1 MASPIPTQLSPGV
14 NVSEIDLSQF
24 VQPESLNSGGMVGT
38 FNWGPCLVANRVTS
52 ESDLAAL
59 FGKPT
64 LDPSD
69 SLSEI
74 DFFAAANFL
83 KYSNNLKVIRI
94 EQSSETNSTS
104 QEAGITSIN
113 NCTYP
118 RITNEEEFAKLGG
131 FSGQNGIESIA
142 NFRARYPGN
151 FGDSLKVIVWDGTT
165 NETESVNTTVAAYTD
180 FNLIGGYALATMAGI
195 STGAIGYTFT
205 YYNGSPDPDVL
216 VDSNGHEFLG
226 TTSGTHT
233 YTMITIVPPSG
244 VEPTTFI
251 NSLDTTSAINFLYAT
266 GTTSSNYT
274 LTNNGSDPSGN
285 NQNYYALES
294 ISPVGTKYNPF
305 NKYSNS
311 SNSPKT
317 VFAKINLTSPKAV
330 DILFLNADS
339 TNMHSTLTFGN
350 RPGEVG
356 TKNYLTSGIPSNFG
370 SLIYSGN
377 FPSGSSNLF
386 PLYRNTWSK
395 VSTDIF
401 GSTPPSTSIK
411 GWNLLVGLTG
421 GVTFTKT
428 VNGTQQSVG
437 VTFDTIGG
445 LTGIR
450 RDFSFGMKQVGNL
463 STFATTVT
471 TSTSDFASSNS
482 IFDKIPNTS
491 EFASNVGGS
500 NDEISFAVIDTGGKF
515 GPKNGLLEKFQLLSK
530 ATDAKNLDGESI
542 YYKDFINNNSQFVYC
557 TKPFGLSG
565 GGNASSDATTA
576 FGDIIYSYV
585 AADGTTYT
593 GKGFYESQLAHGESS
608 LTGPSTLEYTKAYS
622 IFADDDSAVDILFV
636 PESSVSS
643 DTSQAVEDM
652 VERIAYD
659 TVISPRKDTVLVIP
673 TPKPSNPNQYSSQT
687 ATNTINFRKNV
698 LQVPSNSYT
707 ILVAGRKV
715 FFDTFNNQ
723 LRKMSLSS
731 DVAGILCAQ
740 EIPWESPAG
749 FSRGFIRNAVKL
761 ETNFSKADRDE
772 LYKNGINFFV
782 QFNDG
787 SGTVLY
793 SDKTMLTKP
802 SAFDRIN
809 VRRVFIALE
818 KAIAKAAKYS
828 LFEFNDEF
836 TRSQF
841 RNLVTPFLSNVQA
854 QRGIADFKV
863 ICDETNNTSQVIDNN
878 QFVADIY
885 IKPLKSINFVQLN
898 FVAVRSDFNLT
909 TIE

>member
-69 SLSEI
+69 SLSEV

-83 KYSNNLKVIRI
+83 KYSNNLKIIRL

-113 NCTYP
+113 NCTHA
-118 RITNEEEFAKLGG
+118 RIINEEQFAKLGG
-131 FSGQNGIESIA
+131 FSGQDGIESIA
-142 NFRARYPGN
+142 NFRAKYPGN
-151 FGDSLKVIVWDGTT
+151 FGDSLKVVVWDGVTSESST
-165 NETESVNTTVAAYTD
+165 NAYTD
-180 FNLIGGYALATMAGI
+180 FNLFGGYALATMAGV
-195 STGAIGYTFT
+195 SSGTIGYTFT
-205 YYNGSPDPDVL
+205 YYNGSPDEFGIADADGHL
-216 VDSNGHEFLG
+216 VLG

-233 YTMITIVPPSG
+233 YTMITVVPPVG
-244 VEPTTFI
+244 VEPTAFI
-251 NSLDTTSAINFLYAT
+251 NSLDTTTAFNILYAT
-266 GTTSSNYT
+266 GTTSSNLT
-274 LTNNGSDPSGN
+274 LTSNGFDPSGN
-285 NQNYYALES
+285 NQNYYALEA

-305 NKYSNS
+305 NKYQNY

-317 VFAKINLTSPKAV
+317 VFAKINSGNSNVV

-339 TNMHSTLTFGN
+339 TNMHSSLTFGN
-350 RPGEVG
+350 RPGQVG
-356 TKNYLTSGIPSNFG
+356 TKNYSTSGIPSNFG
-370 SLIYSGN
+370 SLIYTGN

-386 PLYRNTWSK
+386 PLYRDTWSK

-401 GSTPPSTSIK
+401 GTTPPSTSIK

-421 GVTFTKT
+421 GVTFTQT
-428 VNGTQQSVG
+428 VNGTQQSIG
-437 VTFDTIGG
+437 LTFDTVGG
-445 LTGIR
+445 LTGVK
-450 RDFSFGMKQVGNL
+450 RDFAFGIKQFGTP
-463 STFATTVT
+463 STVT
-471 TSTSDFASSNS
+471 KDVTSSIT
-482 IFDKIPNTS
+482 IFDKVPNTS
-491 EFASNVGGS
+491 EFATNVGGS
-500 NDEISFAVIDTGGKF
+500 NDEISFAVVDTAGKF
-515 GPKNGLLEKFQLLSK
+515 GPKNGLLERFELLSK

-542 YYKDFINNNSQFVYC
+542 YYKDYINNNSKFVYC

-565 GGNASSDATTA
+565 GGNASSNATTA

-585 AADGTTYT
+585 DAGGTTYT
-593 GKGFYESQLAHGESS
+593 RKGFYESQLAYGVSS
-608 LTGPSTLEYTKAYS
+608 VTEPSTLEYTKAYA
-622 IFADDDSAVDILFV
+622 IFADDASAVDVLFV
-636 PESSVSS
+636 PESSVSN
-643 DTSQAVEDM
+643 DGSQASTDM

-659 TVISPRKDTVLVIP
+659 VVISPRKDTVLVIP
-673 TPKPSNPNQYSSQT
+673 TPKPATANQYPSQT

-772 LYKNGINFFV
+772 LYKNSINFFV

-818 KAIAKAAKYS
+818 KAISKAAKYS

-841 RNLVTPFLSNVQA
+841 RNLVVPFLSSVQA